1 MNSSWLTGAPLAQCK
16 QDRHKEFELLTTL
29 LRNKG
34 AVLTREYLITQV
46 WGYDFNGDPRTV
58 DVHVR
63 WLREKIE
70 KDPAKPERLQTVRG
84 VGYRID

>member
-1 MNSSWLTGAPLAQCK
+1 MLSASHPSAA
-16 QDRHKEFELLTTL
+16 RS
-29 LRNKG
+29 
-34 AVLTREYLITQV
+34 VTQV
-46 WGYDFNGDPRTV
+46 WGSDFMGDTRTV

-70 KDPAKPERLQTVRG
+70 PDPANPQHLQTVRG